1 MSGLIRR
8 SLIRPSRA
16 AGYAG
21 RPSDSA
27 ARRWAWIAAAVLL
40 AGALPLVAQQPE
52 DLINPDRPGIADG
65 SQTIAPK
72 QFQIEVGFQNEHD
85 RGDDRFSDVRILSTP
100 LLLRYGL
107 ASGFELR
114 VEGNGYE
121 HLGSR
126 VFNAGLGDP
135 AGIEPTAGGYAPFSI
150 GMKYHFNDKPSLGV
164 IARLFVPSGSGRFKS
179 DTTTGDV
186 RLAADLTL
194 NDKWAL
200 NPNIGA
206 KVEDGNVSALAA
218 LTAQYNIN
226 DKVNVFVDG
235 GYADSAILLDGGG
248 AWIVGRNT
256 QFDASIGWRAHGVNA
271 PIVFFAAG
279 VSRRF

>member
-1 MSGLIRR
+1 M
-8 SLIRPSRA
+8 
-16 AGYAG
+16 
-21 RPSDSA
+21 
-27 ARRWAWIAAAVLL
+27 RWFATVAVLL
-40 AGALPLVAQQPE
+40 AAALPLMAQQPPPQE

-65 SQTIAPK
+65 SQTIAK
-72 QFQIEVGFQNEHD
+72 GQFQIEVGAQYEND
-85 RGDDRFSDVRILSTP
+85 STRYVTGLRLLSTP

-107 ASGFELR
+107 ASGLELR
-114 VEGNGYE
+114 VEGSGYE
-121 HLGSR
+121 HISSAIFGS
-126 VFNAGLGDP
+126 GLLDP
-135 AGIEPTAGGYAPFSI
+135 RARSDPEGGYAPFSV

-164 IARLFVPSGSGRFKS
+164 IARVFVPSGSGIFKS

-206 KVEDGNVSALAA
+206 KVADGNVSALAA

-226 DKVNVFVDG
+226 DKINVFVDG
-235 GYADSAILLDGGG
+235 GYADSSILLDGGG

-256 QFDASIGWRAHGVNA
+256 QFDASIGWRAHGANA